1 MKKKNRRL
9 FKMKYRREVEKDIN
23 KELNDIQYQ
32 EIQVSFGY
40 KERILK
46 QGGKKN

>member
-1 MKKKNRRL
+1 M
-9 FKMKYRREVEKDIN
+9 I
-23 KELNDIQYQ
+23 LNIMIMILVTIGK

-46 QGGKKN
+46 QGGKKKCRIGLISTVQ